1 MIVKQTQYYTDY
13 RMICVERRS
22 ADKIFEFLVG
32 VVTLMGIIH
41 AIGHF
46 SFVFSSIFRSF

>member
-1 MIVKQTQYYTDY
+1 MIVEQTQYY

-22 ADKIFEFLVG
+22 AHKIFEFLVG

-46 SFVFSSIFRSF
+46 SFVSSSIFRSF